1 MEPRKLISRRV
12 TSLKALTVKDRSS
25 TARTWSHAL
34 VCLLRRRRRRLD
46 GQTCE
51 RRRRR
56 PVVLLDD
63 RIHCAVKP
71 SHFCRAVHDAAATPC
86 RRPLVIISTAATWVI
101 TAPSHDARHT
111 NQQVGNS
118 IPLASCRRPW
128 RLIID
133 FPACVSAKNRRR
145 SRSVRLDAVDRSRC
159 PWKRRERMPL
169 MTRPACTHQLS
180 A

>member
-34 VCLLRRRRRRLD
+34 VCL
-46 GQTCE
+46 C
-51 RRRRR
+51 
-56 PVVLLDD
+56 VVVDVDWTDKRVKDD
-63 RIHCAVKP
+63 DVGLSSSLTIAFTAPWNLHTSAAQCT
-71 SHFCRAVHDAAATPC
+71 DAAATPC